1 MICFLGRDWR
11 PLALSSAPGPQ
22 SAEEPIASHRL
33 LFLLPVYLGKVEES
47 TVDNQLR
54 KATGKEKDYK
64 VEILNFQVSS

>member
-1 MICFLGRDWR
+1 MRLD
-11 PLALSSAPGPQ
+11 LSVVPQ
-22 SAEEPIASHRL
+22 DPRVQRNPSLPQTL